1 MGIVLTTSLTSGT
14 SISISWPSI
23 GTIWRHLRHH
33 SDRHQHGI
41 AMSLAQHHLR
51 LLQSRRAHPHRLDE
65 ASIPSRSARPPCTD
79 WICQHYPTYTC
90 STCFDFEM
98 KWIRA
103 FHHALRHGTTST
115 STTTRT
121 IVSDSARSTTSATS
135 ACSLCLI
142 KFKTPSDNHHSHQA
156 SRSTSI
162 SIKEP
167 TISSW
172 LLRPT
177 PSASKT
183 RATLSTRP

>member
-41 AMSLAQHHLR
+41 TMSLAQHHLR
-51 LLQSRRAHPHRLDE
+51 LLQARRVHPDRLDE
-65 ASIPSRSARPPCTD
+65 AALPSRSAQPPCTD
-79 WICQHYPTYTC
+79 WLCQMHPTYTC
-90 STCFDFEM
+90 STCFDFEIRR
-98 KWIRA
+98 IRA
-103 FHHALRHGTTST
+103 THHALRHGTALT

-121 IVSDSARSTTSATS
+121 TVSNSTRSTTSATS
-135 ACSLCLI
+135 DRSQGLI
-142 KFKTPSDNHHSHQA
+142 KFKTPLDNHHSHQA

-177 PSASKT
+177 PSASNT